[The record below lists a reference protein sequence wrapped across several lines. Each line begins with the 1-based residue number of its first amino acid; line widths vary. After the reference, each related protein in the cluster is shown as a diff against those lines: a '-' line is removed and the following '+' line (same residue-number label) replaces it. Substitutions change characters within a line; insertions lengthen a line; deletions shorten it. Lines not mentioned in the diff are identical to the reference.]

1 MTRTIKM
8 FLPDIHLVAM
18 FNHLEDAIVEN
29 DVDFNFV
36 GGIVNKYQNEDKKR
50 DKTNYISS

>member
-1 MTRTIKM
+1 M